1 MIKNNND
8 LINKKEFIISLIR
21 DDLTN
26 IRLVQGIE
34 KLGINCSQYHLHLSE
49 IFFSLIGFK
58 SKEWEER
65 AYDEY
70 LEYSKRVLS
79 IDIVKH
85 PEKLTAMA
93 NTVYDKLM
101 EEKNYKD

>member
-1 MIKNNND
+1 MTE
-8 LINKKEFIISLIR
+8 KELIISLIK

-26 IRLVQGIE
+26 IRLITGME
-34 KLGINCSQYHLHLSE
+34 KLGLDYDQYYLQLSE
-49 IFFSLIGFK
+49 TFFALIDFK

-70 LEYSKRVLS
+70 LEYSKKVLS
-79 IDIVKH
+79 IDIAKH

-93 NTVYDKLM
+93 NTVYNKLI
-101 EEKNYKD
+101 EEKNYED